1 MADVRYAYGTEV
13 YVVRACY
20 HEDGTDLLAVGG
32 AHSVEVLV
40 VTQGS
45 CKSIANFH
53 IGTRITALAWS
64 SKVTSPSVSDVWSIE
79 LSAAGADRELFI
91 LSKSSAD
98 DEHVF
103 QFGGGMTGHHGKIN
117 DMTFC
122 GGHGEESSRY
132 VATVSDD
139 KLLMVWDLNPSIN
152 IASPHSPIDEDSSSR
167 RPQPTVYVVA
177 FPHPLTSVNSHPTT
191 SKELLV
197 SDCRGSI
204 FLTDWRTEWEEDEHD
219 AWRNSNVVELVEPRA
234 LASPVIGVKSKWT
247 GSVSW
252 RRDSVDT
259 VGAVYGSRFAIWD
272 MGDLQGG
279 KPTVTGVSFPEG
291 GALFRWCPTYPE
303 YFAIASSSPA
313 KGAAIHLHNANY
325 INAVPTVLGIA
336 PHPLHVRTFD
346 WLAEKGIPR
355 IAAGVGREVVIFYI
369 GTE

>member
-1 MADVRYAYGTEV
+1 MADVRYTHGTEV

-32 AHSVEVLV
+32 AHSVEVLM
-40 VTQGS
+40 VTS
-45 CKSIANFH
+45 ELCKCIASFH

-64 SKVTSPSVSDVWSIE
+64 SKVTSPSVSDVWSIDR
-79 LSAAGADRELFI
+79 AGADRELFL
-91 LSKSSAD
+91 LSKSSGD
-98 DEHVF
+98 DEHIF
-103 QFGGGMTGHHGKIN
+103 QFGGGMTGHHGKCN
-117 DMTFC
+117 
-122 GGHGEESSRY
+122 GVSS
-132 VATVSDD
+132 
-139 KLLMVWDLNPSIN
+139 
-152 IASPHSPIDEDSSSR
+152 

-204 FLTDWRTEWEEDEHD
+204 FLTDWRTEWEENEHD
-219 AWRNSNVVELVEPRA
+219 AWKNSSVVELIEPRA
-234 LASPVIGVKSKWT
+234 LASPVIGVKSRWT

-259 VGAVYGSRFAIWD
+259 VGAVYGSRFSIWD
-272 MGDLQGG
+272 MGTS
-279 KPTVTGVSFPEG
+279 KAANPPSRARAFPRAARSFG
-291 GALFRWCPTYPE
+291 TWCPTYHE
-303 YFAIASSSPA
+303 YFAIASGSPA

-336 PHPLHVRTFD
+336 PHPQYVRTFD
-346 WLAEKGIPR
+346 WLAGKTIPR